1 MESNTISH
9 GSKPFGPKVAKK
21 VFCAIELIFL
31 NLSAPKSICSYPYA
45 NPLHSHQQ
53 FPSFPC
59 VFSID
64 IN

>member
-31 NLSAPKSICSYPYA
+31 NLSAPKSM
-45 NPLHSHQQ
+45 N
-53 FPSFPC
+53 
-59 VFSID
+59 SIEFEL
-64 IN
+64 